1 MGPTQTHTRRQAP
14 PGAGAPGA
22 KWLGSSCPAGTQLGT
37 HELQVKVSSAVLRT
51 VSQAETSGHMPPPEV
66 HTCSQVGD
74 SSTHTPPM

>member
-1 MGPTQTHTRRQAP
+1 MGPTHTHTRRQAP

-22 KWLGSSCPAGTQLGT
+22 PWLGSSCPAETQLGT

-51 VSQAETSGHMPPPEV
+51 VSQAETSGHTPPPKV

-74 SSTHTPPM
+74 SSTRTPPM